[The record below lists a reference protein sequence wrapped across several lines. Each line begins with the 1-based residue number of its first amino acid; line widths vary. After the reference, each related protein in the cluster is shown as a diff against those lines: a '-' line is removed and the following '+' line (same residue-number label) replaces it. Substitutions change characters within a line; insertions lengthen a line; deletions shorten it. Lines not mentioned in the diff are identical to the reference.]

1 MCVCVNV
8 CLHVWLF
15 ASVCLY
21 VCLFACVSVSVCVRE
36 KMCVHFDDDICC

>member
-1 MCVCVNV
+1 MCVNV